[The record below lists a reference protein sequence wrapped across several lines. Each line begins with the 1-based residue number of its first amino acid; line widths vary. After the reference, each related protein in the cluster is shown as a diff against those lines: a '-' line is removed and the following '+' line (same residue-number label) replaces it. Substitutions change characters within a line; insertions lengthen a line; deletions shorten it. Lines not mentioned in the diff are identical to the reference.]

1 MRRHLFLRVVN
12 GVQAASDYFV
22 DGPDATGRGSF
33 TSLHKCTMA
42 IRMLAYGDSADRIDE
57 YLRVGESTAR
67 ECFEYFT
74 NAVISHFRN
83 EYLRIPTV
91 EDTQRLLQIGASRG
105 FSGMLGSID
114 CMHWKWKNCPNAW
127 KGQFQGRNS
136 SPTVIL
142 EAVASQDLWIWHSY
156 FGTPGSANDLNVLN
170 RSPVFDALLNGYV
183 PNVNYMVNGNQYDC
197 GYYLTDGIYPKWA
210 TFIQSIRHPQ
220 TPKDRL
226 FATKQESV
234 RKDVERAFGVL
245 QARFAVIRNPARYWS
260 KEFLHKVMTTCIIL
274 HNMIVEDERESY
286 IGYNNIHEYID
297 NHIDDE
303 ELSVDAPT
311 FEIGYIANIHQFVAN
326 RNVMQDPRRHQALKK
341 DLVEHIWQQFG

>member
-1 MRRHLFLRVVN
+1 MRRYLFLRVVN

-22 DGPDATGRGSF
+22 DRPDAMVGAVLPRCE
-33 TSLHKCTMA
+33 KCTMA
-42 IRMLAYGDSADRIDE
+42 IRMLAYGDSANGIDE

-105 FSGMLGSID
+105 FPGMLGTID

-136 SPTVIL
+136 SPAVIL

-170 RSPVFDALLNGYV
+170 RSPVFDALLNG
-183 PNVNYMVNGNQYDC
+183 
-197 GYYLTDGIYPKWA
+197 
-210 TFIQSIRHPQ
+210 
-220 TPKDRL
+220 L

-245 QARFAVIRNPARYWS
+245 QARFAVIRNLARYWS

-286 IGYNNIHEYID
+286 IGYNNIQEYID

-303 ELSVDAPT
+303 ELSVDAPA
-311 FEIGYIANIHQFVAN
+311 FEIGYIADIHQFVAN